1 MTLKSYVKF
10 EESLT
15 CGLEN
20 DMKTSAHFHERPW
33 VCVKIGTLI
42 GSFCPKQK
50 MHELKIQS
58 GVMCN
63 DTEE

>member
-20 DMKTSAHFHERPW
+20 DMKTSANFYERPW
-33 VCVKIGTLI
+33 MCVKIGTLI
-42 GSFCPKQK
+42 GSFCPK
-50 MHELKIQS
+50 
-58 GVMCN
+58 
-63 DTEE
+63 